1 MLTGHNVDR
10 LARGQHHRQRDV
22 ATPKELRMSL
32 SYLNIAPLGTRLDGR
47 PIWPFTGAAPDGD
60 GGGEGGDGDGG
71 DGDGDGG
78 DDGNEPDPDSTE
90 GLKKA
95 LERERESV
103 KQKSRELRGFKT
115 LMRDTGVKTFD
126 DFKAKVTGGS
136 GTGTGSKGGG
146 NGQQQQETVDVEAIK
161 EAARNEARAEANAAA
176 AKSITE
182 AKIEALATKGFMTPR
197 DAVLALRDDLEDL
210 ITDDG
215 KPDVPAINRALAS
228 LLKDRPHW
236 KKDTVTG
243 ATDYDGGSR
252 QTAPAT
258 NGFSAQLRQESR
270 NKRGK

>member
-1 MLTGHNVDR
+1 
-10 LARGQHHRQRDV
+10 
-22 ATPKELRMSL
+22 MSL

-47 PIWPFTGAAPDGD
+47 PIWPFAGAAPDGD
-60 GGGEGGDGDGG
+60 GDGGDGGEG

-95 LERERESV
+95 LDREREAN

-115 LMRDTGVKTFD
+115 LMRDTGTKSFDEFKVKV
-126 DFKAKVTGGS
+126 AGGS
-136 GTGTGSKGGG
+136 GTGSKSGGS
-146 NGQQQQETVDVEAIK
+146 GQQQQETVDIDAIK
-161 EAARNEARAEANAAA
+161 AEAKAEALAEARAGA

-182 AKIEALATKGFMTPR
+182 AKIEAMATKGFMTPR

-215 KPDVPAINRALAS
+215 KPDVKGIERALAG
-228 LLKDRPHW
+228 LLKERPHW
-236 KKDTVTG
+236 KKDSTTS

>member
-1 MLTGHNVDR
+1 
-10 LARGQHHRQRDV
+10 
-22 ATPKELRMSL
+22 MSL

-47 PIWPFTGAAPDGD
+47 PIWSFTGGAPDGD
-60 GGGEGGDGDGG
+60 EGGDGGGDGG

-115 LMRDTGVKTFD
+115 LMKDTGTKTFD

-136 GTGTGSKGGG
+136 GTGSRSGGS
-146 NGQQQQETVDVEAIK
+146 GQQQQEPVDVEAIK
-161 EAARNEARAEANAAA
+161 EAARTEARAEANAAA

-182 AKIEALATKGFMTPR
+182 AKIEAMATKGFMTPR

-215 KPDVPAINRALAS
+215 KPDVQAINRALAG

-236 KKDTVTG
+236 KKDTTTS

-252 QTAPAT
+252 TTAPAT